1 MIEQTNEIVRKF
13 NSVYGETLVEA
24 KAVLPTNKVCL
35 RLPGIDGKAKMSKSL
50 GNCIYLSDTA
60 DEVKQKVMSMFTDP
74 DHIKVTD
81 PGKLEGNAVF
91 TYLDAFATDEHF
103 KAFLPDYENLEAL
116 KAHYTRGGLG
126 DMKVKRFLNEVLQA
140 TLEPIRARRKTFE
153 QDVPAVYDM
162 LRKGSEEAEKTAYK
176 TLNEVKS
183 AMRINYFSDEELIR
197 TQTEKYRRG

>member
-1 MIEQTNEIVRKF
+1 
-13 NSVYGETLVEA
+13 
-24 KAVLPTNKVCL
+24 
-35 RLPGIDGKAKMSKSL
+35 MSKSL

-103 KAFLPDYENLEAL
+103 KAFLPDYENLDAL

-140 TLEPIRARRKTFE
+140 TLEPIRARRKVSNRTS
-153 QDVPAVYDM
+153 PPYTIC
-162 LRKGSEEAEKTAYK
+162 SERVAKK
-176 TLNEVKS
+176 PKS
-183 AMRINYFSDEELIR
+183 
-197 TQTEKYRRG
+197 GV

>member
-1 MIEQTNEIVRKF
+1 
-13 NSVYGETLVEA
+13 
-24 KAVLPTNKVCL
+24 
-35 RLPGIDGKAKMSKSL
+35 
-50 GNCIYLSDTA
+50 
-60 DEVKQKVMSMFTDP
+60 MSMFSDP

-103 KAFLPDYENLEAL
+103 KAFLPDYENLDAL

-140 TLEPIRARRKTFE
+140 TLEPIRARRKVFE

-162 LRKGSEEAEKTAYK
+162 LRKGSEEAEKVAYK